1 MYVLGMRRSSA
12 SAEAPH
18 FFDLRLRLRIDKCGG
33 DAEVKMYEKL
43 ENPQKMGQKRKKLLV
58 LKIFKIVANFKY
70 KYFSVVLT
78 IFKYFNY
85 VFPHLSAF
93 KNKKTGKTREKLV
106 LKNLRLRLRLRG
118 GLHQTSASGSAEVK
132 NLTSVAS
139 LVCTVVGL
147 RGGGHLSLE
156 KFLWNFSPPPR
167 NAGCG
172 FYDLTNGQKINIS
185 YILYICKF
193 GFINC
198 IY

>member
-1 MYVLGMRRSSA
+1 MRRSSASASA

-18 FFDLRLRLRIDKCGG
+18 FFDLRLRLRLRIDKCGG

-43 ENPQKMGQKRKKLLV
+43 ENPQKIGQKRKKLLV

-118 GLHQTSASGSAEVK
+118 GLHQTSASASASAEVK

-139 LVCTVVGL
+139 LLVT
-147 RGGGHLSLE
+147 
-156 KFLWNFSPPPR
+156 
-167 NAGCG
+167 A
-172 FYDLTNGQKINIS
+172 
-185 YILYICKF
+185 
-193 GFINC
+193 
-198 IY
+198 